1 MSSVAVVGGGDAI
14 TETLARRLGA
24 RRPGARRPG
33 ARRPGE
39 RPEAIRCE
47 RLTGAAVPVER
58 LTRDRF
64 EALVYVAA
72 ARASDGGPKG
82 MPDLDDAEAVLE
94 ACAAADLPHV
104 VLISSAAVHEPSHHH
119 PGVVTEDRLAPL
131 RHGNRIAARW
141 RELESLARET
151 VGKRNGVVL
160 TILRPV
166 TTPVA
171 GGPGNRVGRL
181 LTGRLALT
189 LPGHDPSV
197 QLLSLGDLS
206 DAVARAVEAGRS
218 GTWHVAPARPVP
230 LRKALR
236 LAGVRR
242 LPVPRWMQRL
252 AVADDELAYIRY
264 SWTVSG
270 ERIGEELGFTPR
282 RSSAEVAW
290 SFSRP
295 AGENA
300 RSKTPR
306 WESSPSGSAAALG
319 QGGERRPPTLPD
331 FDEWGLDTDYIAAFE
346 RTLFRFLHDVYWRVE
361 LEGLEHLPRGGAAV
375 LTGVHRGFQP
385 WDGVMAVVAVRRAT
399 GRTPRF
405 LLHPTLVKMP
415 FLANYMTRLG
425 GIHACRENADR
436 ILARGD
442 LLGIF
447 PEGIRGAFT
456 YYRDAYELK
465 RFGRDEFVKMAL
477 RHRAPIVP
485 FVTVGSAEIY
495 PIFGKLHWRW
505 WKRWAEWPCLP
516 ITPTMGTI
524 PLPSKWHTRFLPP
537 LHVEKEHGPEA
548 ADDPEVVRAV
558 SAEVQRTMKEALD
571 EILARRR
578 SIFWGEV
585 FSE

>member
-1 MSSVAVVGGGDAI
+1 MSSVAVVGGGDEI
-14 TETLARRLGA
+14 TQSLAQRLGQS
-24 RRPGARRPG
+24 GG
-33 ARRPGE
+33 
-39 RPEAIRCE
+39 RCE
-47 RLTGAAVPVER
+47 VITDPEVSAGG
-58 LTRDRF
+58 LTRGGF
-64 EALVYVAA
+64 GTLVYVAA
-72 ARASDGGPKG
+72 ARDARRSSDDL
-82 MPDLDDAEAVLE
+82 PDLDDAREVAV
-94 ACAAADLPHV
+94 ACAAAGIPHV

-131 RHGNRIAARW
+131 RHDNRIAARW
-141 RELESLARET
+141 RELETQVAETLVEGRAGERED
-151 VGKRNGVVL
+151 VVL
-160 TILRPV
+160 TVLRPV
-166 TTPVA
+166 TTPVS
-171 GGPGNRVGRL
+171 GGPNNRLGRL
-181 LTGRLALT
+181 LTARLALT

-197 QLLSLGDLS
+197 QLLSPEDLS
-206 DAVARAVEAGRS
+206 EAVARVVEAGRP
-218 GTWHVAPARPVP
+218 GIWHVAPERPVP

-242 LPVPRWMQRL
+242 LPVPRWTQSL
-252 AVADDELAYIRY
+252 LTPGDELASIRY

-270 ERIGEELGFTPR
+270 ERMREQLGFAPR
-282 RSSAEVAW
+282 RSSAEVA
-290 SFSRP
+290 RAL
-295 AGENA
+295 AGPVEGGR
-300 RSKTPR
+300 RSP
-306 WESSPSGSAAALG
+306 PVDAAAG
-319 QGGERRPPTLPD
+319 TDEEPGRQPPGPPALPD

-361 LEGLEHLPRGGAAV
+361 LAGLEHLPQQGAAV

-415 FLANYMTRLG
+415 FLANYMTKLG
-425 GIHACRENADR
+425 GVHACQENADR
-436 ILARGD
+436 ILGRGD

-447 PEGIRGAFT
+447 PEGIRGAFS

-465 RFGRDEFVKMAL
+465 RFGRDEYVKMAL
-477 RHRAPIVP
+477 RNRAPIVP

-537 LHVEKEHGPEA
+537 LHVEEDYGPEA
-548 ADDPEVVRAV
+548 ADDPEVVRGL
-558 SAEVQRTMKEALD
+558 SQRVQRSLKEALD

-578 SIFWGEV
+578 SIFWGDV
-585 FSE
+585 FDR